1 MLFGHG
7 GDVYSI
13 AERLGIEPGEV
24 LDFSSNCSPL
34 PYPKGLNEYLCNNL
48 HQMHLLPEVDSK
60 TIRSILAN
68 RYGLSPENFLIANGT
83 TEWIFAIPR
92 LLMPKRAFICLPTY
106 ADYEDACKAAGVDV
120 HFVGTFSDGTEK
132 TAQRLIAELLSM
144 DKKSLEGALLFLCN
158 PNNPT
163 GLFIEPDEL
172 LDLVKSLPATLTWLI
187 DEAYAPF
194 VAEDEKSS
202 ILTMNIPENCIVLR
216 SFSKIYGIPG
226 IRIGCLVSKGAI
238 VKALWEELRPWSVN
252 RMAQLAVSFLLNRPD
267 FEETVREYCKTE
279 KENIV
284 TGLTRIK
291 GINYVP
297 GKCHFAMFSLN
308 KAGISAEDLTERLKE
323 KGILIRNCAN
333 FNGLSGENI
342 RISPRLSEDNLKLLL
357 EMEGILRDHE

>member
-13 AERLGIEPGEV
+13 AEKLGIEPGEV

-34 PYPKGLNEYLCNNL
+34 PYPKGFHEYLCNNID
-48 HQMHLLPEVDSK
+48 QMHLLPEVDSK
-60 TIRSILAN
+60 TIRTILAN
-68 RYGLSPENFLIANGT
+68 RYNLSHENFLIGNGT

-106 ADYEDACKAAGVDV
+106 ADYEDACKAAGVEV
-120 HFVGTFSDGTEK
+120 QFVGTFSDGSEK
-132 TAQRLIAELLSM
+132 TTQRLVAELLSVNRK
-144 DKKSLEGALLFLCN
+144 DLEGALLFLCN

-163 GLFIEPDEL
+163 GLFIEPDQL
-172 LDLVKSLPATLTWLI
+172 LDVIKALPVTLTWLI
-187 DEAYAPF
+187 DEAYTPF

-202 ILTMNIPENCIVLR
+202 ILSKDIPENCIVLR
-216 SFSKIYGIPG
+216 SFSKIYGVPG

-238 VKALWEELRPWSVN
+238 IKALWEELRPWSVN
-252 RMAQLAVSFLLNRPD
+252 RMAQLAVQFLLNRPD

-279 KENIV
+279 KNNIV
-284 TGLTRIK
+284 TGLKQIE

-297 GKCHFAMFSLN
+297 GRCHFAMFSLDETT
-308 KAGISAEDLTERLKE
+308 ISAEDLTERLKE

-333 FNGLSGENI
+333 FKGLSGENI

-357 EMEGILRDHE
+357 EIGEILRG